1 MSSRGRKE
9 SSQHQTAQLTLTV
22 HYHDDGE
29 ICPSSIGLVCP
40 LGDIYDQPEPG
51 ALPPGI
57 KLPNG
62 LTMQAL
68 MGATGGGGF
77 PGMMMVPGMFGGND
91 MSAMMATMLS
101 MEGGMGPEGF
111 DMSALMGG
119 LGNGEGDVSA
129 SLMQSMFS
137 NPMGLAQ
144 GPGSNPMAAMAA
156 MAAASQGGNP
166 MAAMAAMVSGGN
178 PMAAMAAMA
187 AAAQGGNP
195 MAAMAAA
202 FGGGPTEGGQPVPPA
217 VAMTRMKVAMA
228 QAATDMQI
236 AKTVAT
242 SSLAKLTD
250 SETHTM
256 TEGQFLTTKEF
267 LNFMQS
273 STTEV
278 CFSKKP
284 TNTILIMQFEKKPFQ

>member
-1 MSSRGRKE
+1 MGSRGRKE
-9 SSQHQTAQLTLTV
+9 SAQHQTAQLTLTV

-29 ICPSSIGLVCP
+29 ICPSSIGMVCP

-68 MGATGGGGF
+68 MGANSGGF
-77 PGMMMVPGMFGGND
+77 PGMFGGND

-101 MEGGMGPEGF
+101 MDGDSF
-111 DMSALMGG
+111 DMSSLMGG
-119 LGNGEGDVSA
+119 LGGEDAGDPTSA
-129 SLMQSMFS
+129 PFMQSMFS
-137 NPMGLAQ
+137 NPLAAMAQ
-144 GPGSNPMAAMAA
+144 GPVGGGNPMAAMAA
-156 MAAASQGGNP
+156 MAAAAQGGNP

-195 MAAMAAA
+195 MAAMAAFA
-202 FGGGPTEGGQPVPPA
+202 GGGAGGESVPPV

-242 SSLAKLTD
+242 SSLAKLSD
-250 SETHTM
+250 SETLTM
-256 TEGQFLTTKEF
+256 TDGQFVTTKEL

-278 CFSKKP
+278 CDQNLLSEIIHEK
-284 TNTILIMQFEKKPFQ
+284 IMIIFH